1 MFAVSEALGGEG
13 GQWGDVEVSIF
24 SFLDF
29 GKGER

>member
-13 GQWGDVEVSIF
+13 RRWGDVEVSIF

-29 GKGER
+29 GKER